1 MHAVP
6 ECAEHARRLRGCRR
20 GIAKGDPTEADPDD
34 SAERRRRGAY
44 DHIFRTSMRGTSGTF
59 PLPRF
64 ADKAATMFTLR
75 QGGCVSIPSCGRG
88 KARSCSRAC
97 PQSRTCKQPIS
108 YCNLSKRTPTNLES
122 NDHQAATTLPIRG
135 TPDRCGACVPLLV
148 ERPELALHRHR
159 AARTRRVGR
168 G

>member
-1 MHAVP
+1 
-6 ECAEHARRLRGCRR
+6 
-20 GIAKGDPTEADPDD
+20 
-34 SAERRRRGAY
+34 
-44 DHIFRTSMRGTSGTF
+44 MRGTSGTF

-64 ADKAATMFTLR
+64 ADKPATMFTLR
-75 QGGCVSIPSCGRG
+75 QGGCLHSELRQREGEELL
-88 KARSCSRAC
+88 
-97 PQSRTCKQPIS
+97 TCLPAIQDVQTAHG

-159 AARTRRVGR
+159 AARTRRAGR